1 MTPMR
6 IATRLACLVCLSMA
20 MVLTA
25 YAEDMQLD
33 EARYV
38 ADIEL
43 QTTAE
48 FGDLLRRASQLLAE
62 GLATQD
68 GLATITFVLH
78 GPVVRDLLRQ
88 NYLANR
94 EVVDLAASL
103 SALQVVKIKACQTWM
118 GSNGV
123 NEADLQPFVETV
135 SFAPGEVQRLLVEKN
150 YIRF

>member
-6 IATRLACLVCLSMA
+6 IASRLVCLVCLSMA

-25 YAEDMQLD
+25 YAQDMQSD

-62 GLATQD
+62 GVAAQD

-103 SALQVVKIKACQTWM
+103 SALQVVQIKACQTWM